1 MTPRCP
7 TCGQVNHRISYTRS
21 SSTTQHARMALGT
34 QATPEQPETWG
45 DVFRAG
51 AVLLLVIA
59 SFTALVIAFEG
70 VAR

>member
-7 TCGQVNHRISYTRS
+7 TCGQVNHRISY
-21 SSTTQHARMALGT
+21 
-34 QATPEQPETWG
+34 ATPEQPETWG

-51 AVLLLVIA
+51 VVLLLVIA

>member
-1 MTPRCP
+1 MTRPDIYRDA
-7 TCGQVNHRISYTRS
+7 VRS
-21 SSTTQHARMALGT
+21 LREH
-34 QATPEQPETWG
+34 PEPDQPETWG

>member
-7 TCGQVNHRISYTRS
+7 TCGQVNHRISYAEWPP
-21 SSTTQHARMALGT
+21 QFAREPLVVH
-34 QATPEQPETWG
+34 ATPEQPETWG

>member
-7 TCGQVNHRISYTRS
+7 TCGQVNHRISS
-21 SSTTQHARMALGT
+21 
-34 QATPEQPETWG
+34 ATPEQPETWG
-45 DVFRAG
+45 DFWRAFLT
-51 AVLLLVIA
+51 LLLVIA